1 MQRTIILSV
10 FLGFLVLTSCTR
22 NEKQVNLFMG
32 SSGDHGQV
40 TPGATVPFGMISVC
54 PDSDPGQ
61 HGGYDFAVPTISGI
75 SINRISGVGCSG
87 TGGNIRIK
95 PALPNETLSI
105 VKGTEKA
112 VPGYYET
119 KLDNGVKC
127 ALTATHNMAVERYT
141 FPWNAEKVFYIDF
154 ASSFESRN
162 VSCSYNVTDANT
174 IEGYVIS
181 PTACARGSY
190 KLWFEFKTNHPFEV
204 KNAGEENALIVFNDK
219 VKTVEIRVTV
229 SPIDQETARNEARL
243 EEKSSFKK
251 IKRSAKLQWREK
263 LNKIEIEGGDD
274 DLRTIYYTSLYRI
287 YLSPMNVT
295 SSEGHYLG
303 TDGVVYKA
311 SDFTYYSSW
320 SMWDAF
326 RTKFPLLVI
335 LEDEVMSDIARSI
348 LELYRTGKK
357 DWATPFESSPTVR
370 TEHSQVMLL
379 DAYKK
384 GVENIDF
391 TIAYNTMKEE
401 AENLPTKTPD
411 QRLETAYDLWALGEI
426 ADILGYTMDANDFSR
441 RADSIF
447 ETTWKNE
454 FMHITPQFE
463 AMKGSG
469 LYQGTRWQFRWAA
482 PPYLNKMIEWVGMDT
497 LEQQLTYF
505 FENDLF
511 NQGNEPDI
519 HTPYIFNLLGS
530 PEKSQKTIRDFLTR
544 DMVHRYGGNAEY
556 PEPFYG
562 RAFRNHVEGYLPEMD
577 EDDGTMSAWFI
588 FGAMGFYP
596 LLVGSDTYELT
607 SPLFDR
613 ITIRANEST
622 FTIRTENRKSIDQV
636 VKTVLLNGE
645 TIEGTQITHEKIREG
660 GELIF
665 CY

>member
-1 MQRTIILSV
+1 MKRTVVLYV
-10 FLGFLVLTSCTR
+10 FVGFLILASCAR

-61 HGGYDFAVPTISGI
+61 HGGYDFSVPTIAGI
-75 SINRISGVGCSG
+75 SINRISGVGCNG

-95 PALPNETLSI
+95 PAFANETISI

-112 VPGYYET
+112 VPGYNEA
-119 KLDNGVKC
+119 KFDNGVKC
-127 ALTATHNMAVERYT
+127 ELTATHNMAVERFT
-141 FPWNAEKVFYIDF
+141 FPADLEKVFYVDF
-154 ASSFESRN
+154 AASFDSRN
-162 VSCSYNVTDANT
+162 VSCSYKVTNENR

-190 KLWFEFKTNHPFEV
+190 KLWFELKTNYPFEV
-204 KNAGEENALIVFNDK
+204 NKVEKDNVVLVFNNK
-219 VKTVEIRVTV
+219 IKTVEVRVTV
-229 SPIDQETARNEARL
+229 SPIDQETASNEARL
-243 EEKSSFKK
+243 EEKSSFEK
-251 IKRSAKLQWREK
+251 IKRSAKLKWRER
-263 LNKIEIEGGDD
+263 LNKIDIKGGDD
-274 DLRTIYYTSLYRI
+274 DLRTIFYTSLYRI

-295 SSEGHYLG
+295 SSEGQYLG
-303 TDGVVYKA
+303 TDGNVYKA

-320 SMWDAF
+320 YMWDAF

-335 LEDEVMSDIARSI
+335 LEDEVMSDIARS
-348 LELYRTGKK
+348 LLDLYRTGKK
-357 DWATPFESSPTVR
+357 NWATKFESSPSVR
-370 TEHSQVMLL
+370 TEHSQIMLL

-384 GVENIDF
+384 GIENIDF
-391 TIAYNTMKEE
+391 AIAYDAMKEE
-401 AENLPTKTPD
+401 AETLPIRTPD
-411 QRLETAYDLWALGEI
+411 QRLETSYDLWALSEI
-426 ADILGYTMDANDFSR
+426 ADILGYSKDANDFKQ

-447 ETTWKNE
+447 EYTWKNE
-454 FMHITPQFE
+454 FMHITPDFE

-469 LYQGTRWQFRWAA
+469 LYQGTRWQYRWAA
-482 PPYLNKMIEWVGMDT
+482 PPYLDKMIEWVGMDT

-505 FENDLF
+505 FEKNLF

-519 HTPYIFNLLGS
+519 HAPYIFNLLGS
-530 PEKSQKTIRDFLTR
+530 PEKSQKTVMDFLTK
-544 DMVHRYGGNAEY
+544 DMIHKYGGNAEY
-556 PEPFYG
+556 PEPFRG

-613 ITIRANEST
+613 ITIRTNQST
-622 FTIRTENRKSIDQV
+622 FTIRTRDRESIDQV

-645 TIEGTQITHEKIREG
+645 TIDGTQITHEKIRGG
-660 GELIF
+660 GELVF